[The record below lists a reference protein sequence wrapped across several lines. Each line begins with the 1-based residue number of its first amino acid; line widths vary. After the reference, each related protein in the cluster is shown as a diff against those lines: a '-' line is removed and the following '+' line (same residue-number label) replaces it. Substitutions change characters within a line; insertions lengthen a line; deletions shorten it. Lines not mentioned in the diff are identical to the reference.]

1 MPKIH
6 ISDIELYYEIHG
18 EGEPLV
24 LIPGFRTGLWLWF
37 KQVESFARRFS
48 TIVFDPR
55 GIGESDKPNMPMTI
69 KALADDLADL
79 LSALDVE
86 GAHILGV
93 SFGGFVAQEFA
104 INYPQMTRS
113 LILCCTSFGGPRHL
127 LPSLAA
133 LQAMSEVA
141 GLNTDERRRRNFQQA
156 FSPKFVSERSVDL
169 EQAIGLRL
177 QRPVSDQTHFAQ
189 LQAAATFDAESRV
202 SEIKAPTLVLT
213 GDEDTLLPS
222 ANSHNLVATIPLARL
237 EIIEGGS
244 HMFFI
249 EQPKIFNQTV
259 IEFIDGV
266 ISLESGVES
275 LESKENPI
283 RLV

>member
-6 ISDIELYYEIHG
+6 IGDIELYYEIHG
-18 EGEPLV
+18 DGEPLV

-37 KQVESFARRFS
+37 KQVEVFAQRFRA
-48 TIVFDPR
+48 IVFDPR
-55 GIGESDKPNMPMTI
+55 GIGESDKPDVPMTI
-69 KALADDLADL
+69 KTLADDLAAL
-79 LSALDVE
+79 LSALNIE
-86 GAHILGV
+86 NAHILGV

-127 LPSLAA
+127 LPSLAT

-141 GLNTDERRRRNFQQA
+141 GLNTDERTRRNFQQA

-177 QRPVSDQTHFAQ
+177 QHAVSDQTHFAQ
-189 LQAAATFDAESRV
+189 LQAAATFDAEARV
-202 SEIKAPTLVLT
+202 SRIKAPTLVLT

-222 ANSHNLVATIPLARL
+222 ANSHNLVAAIPLAQL
-237 EIIEGGS
+237 KIIEGGS

-249 EQPKIFNQTV
+249 EQPEIFNQTV

-266 ISLESGVES
+266 ISLESGIES
-275 LESKENPI
+275 LESKEKAI
-283 RLV
+283 QLV